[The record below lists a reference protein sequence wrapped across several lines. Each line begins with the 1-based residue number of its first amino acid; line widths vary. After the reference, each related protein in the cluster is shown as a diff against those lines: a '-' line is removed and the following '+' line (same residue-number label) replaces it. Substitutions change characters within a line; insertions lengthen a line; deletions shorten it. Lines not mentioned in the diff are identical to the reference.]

1 MSRLL
6 VVNDMQLK
14 FQENNSLFKTKDSAI
29 ANMIRD
35 SIDNKDDVLILLDGT
50 DGSVVRNKGSFYTSE
65 IADVLSDIY
74 VEHQKEYY
82 NDYIDTF
89 CSEFDADEDEKL
101 LSLEEYLVM
110 KKEEFRTKFV
120 TTELLPYNIFIKE
133 EPFVWQYQ
141 LSRDLVDEFELNEPY
156 DTIDIV
162 GVDSDDSLF
171 TLITCLHFAYP
182 DSKIRV
188 LSDCCS
194 PNRGNFNSR
203 IKEVVNVTVK

>member
-14 FQENNSLFKTKDSAI
+14 FQENNSLFKTKDSVI

-35 SIDNKDDVLILLDGT
+35 SLDNKDDVLILLDGT
-50 DGSVVRNKGSFYTSE
+50 DGSVVRNKGSFHTSE

-74 VEHQKEYY
+74 VEYQKEYY

-89 CSEFDADEDEKL
+89 CSEFDADEDEKF

-110 KKEEFRTKFV
+110 KKKEFCTKFV
-120 TTELLPYNIFIKE
+120 TTELLSYNVFIKE

-141 LSRDLVDEFELNEPY
+141 LSRDLVDEFGLDESY

-171 TLITCLHFAYP
+171 TLVTCLHFVYP

-188 LSDCCS
+188 LLDCCS
-194 PNRGNFNSR
+194 FNRGNFNSR
-203 IKEVVNVTVK
+203 IKEVVNVTVE